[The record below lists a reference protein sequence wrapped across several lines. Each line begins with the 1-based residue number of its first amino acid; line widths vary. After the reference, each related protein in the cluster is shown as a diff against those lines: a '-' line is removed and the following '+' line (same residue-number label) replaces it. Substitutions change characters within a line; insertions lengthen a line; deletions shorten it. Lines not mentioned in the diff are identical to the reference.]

1 MQNSLLADCIVE
13 PRELSLG
20 SKHHDKR
27 TYHVLNARP
36 APGKTRIPGYC
47 IASVHVRLQKIVPT
61 FCTKSFPAPPHA
73 LTPFTGQQK
82 RRPGVSGP
90 SAWAT
95 DPRGRALHGSGV
107 VRAWQVLLPGP

>member
-1 MQNSLLADCIVE
+1 MRWLKTLQIKHLSKRFSEQADLWPI
-13 PRELSLG
+13 ST
-20 SKHHDKR
+20 HHDKG

-47 IASVHVRLQKIVPT
+47 IASVHVRLQKVVPT

-82 RRPGVSGP
+82 RRPGVSRP

-95 DPRGRALHGSGV
+95 DSQGRASRSGRPHV
-107 VRAWQVLLPGP
+107 ARR